1 MTFSFCHVSAC
12 PCGADTE
19 GAAFVPGQGRPVQSL
34 ATGVGKVVTAAFCL
48 TLLLFSPQGPLKK
61 DRIAKEEGA

>member
-1 MTFSFCHVSAC
+1 M
-12 PCGADTE
+12 
-19 GAAFVPGQGRPVQSL
+19 PGQGRPVQSL